1 MKKQSIAL
9 ILALSATL
17 AACGN
22 SNQNKDTDKAAT
34 NQKQE
39 EVNTENSDNKQDN
52 DIEKEDSN
60 IDNEDKDT
68 ENNESKQV
76 VYTSFYPIY
85 NLTKQIAGDKMDV
98 KAFTNLK
105 TESHGWEPS
114 AKDMADLSDS
124 NIMFINGAGMEE
136 WEESV
141 EDSSDVDLINTSEN
155 IDLIK
160 ASDED
165 HDHEHEDADDDHDE
179 SEHVDADHEHED
191 AGHDHEES
199 EEHHH
204 HHGMYDPHIW
214 LSPVNGKEQAKV
226 IADKL
231 SEIDPDNKDYYMDN
245 YKKIE
250 KELDDMIDEYKEKFD
265 GVDNKDFMVTHK
277 AFSYLARDFG
287 LNQMAL
293 TGLMSTGEVNP
304 DVLKDAVNDAKNSN
318 INTIFYEMG
327 GSDKQAK
334 ILADEIKGDVAP
346 LNTME
351 YATDEDLDK
360 DISYQD
366 LVKDNLEALYKSM
379 SK

>member
-22 SNQNKDTDKAAT
+22 SNQNQDTDKAAT

-179 SEHVDADHEHED
+179 SEHVDADQEHED

-265 GVDNKDFMVTHK
+265 GLDNKDFMVTHK

>member
-179 SEHVDADHEHED
+179 SEHVDADQEHED

-265 GVDNKDFMVTHK
+265 GLDNKDFMVTHK

-379 SK
+379 YK

>member
-85 NLTKQIAGDKMDV
+85 NLTKQISGDKMDV

-179 SEHVDADHEHED
+179 SEHVDADQEHED

>member
-265 GVDNKDFMVTHK
+265 GLDNKDFMVTHK

>member
-179 SEHVDADHEHED
+179 SEHVDADQEHED

-265 GVDNKDFMVTHK
+265 GLDNKDFMVTHK